1 LLSNPVAASSE
12 AGDQADQEVPLVL
25 PPVNKERININRKNW
40 RQVEGMIPGRR
51 QTVEELESEIK
62 KLQDRQEKFQA

>member
-1 LLSNPVAASSE
+1 VATEASGE
-12 AGDQADQEVPLVL
+12 QGDQELPMVL
-25 PPVNKERININRKNW
+25 PPVNKERININKKNW

-51 QTVEELESEIK
+51 QTVEDIETEIK

>member
-1 LLSNPVAASSE
+1 M
-12 AGDQADQEVPLVL
+12 VL
-25 PPVNKERININRKNW
+25 PPVNKERININRKNG

-51 QTVEELESEIK
+51 QTVEDLELEIK